1 MSSTDDA
8 MKQLISQIAKTLR
21 QLANMGS
28 SNIDYLRIRAVTALA
43 ICALSI
49 TAPAALAA
57 KKDPFT
63 GNWISI
69 QYTNG
74 KEFLLKLQQIDH
86 ELIGW
91 EGKLPPDTEKLA
103 PDLKGQ
109 IKGKVADVEVQHRR
123 GYQAHALLTLQGDK
137 LVWQLLESDNRSSR
151 YFPLASTLS
160 RKDDDEIPAASQ
172 FTAVN
177 NSGAQ
182 PLISILEQAST
193 FDAALGAVGPST
205 SASFGAYR
213 ALVNRNLKADD
224 ISLQTLLKGKSP
236 AGRLYAAAIIW
247 EINHDAGMDAFKSLA
262 TDNAQVEYKSG
273 EKVIATA
280 VSAIAR
286 SFLEKGSYMDFPSKK
301 Y

>member
-1 MSSTDDA
+1 
-8 MKQLISQIAKTLR
+8 MKQLISKIAKVTQR
-21 QLANMGS
+21 QYSRM
-28 SNIDYLRIRAVTALA
+28 VTAEINHSQLRA
-43 ICALSI
+43 ATAVLLCAFSI
-49 TAPAALAA
+49 NATAAHAA

-74 KEFLLKLQQIDH
+74 KEFLLKLQQVDH

-109 IKGKVADVEVQHRR
+109 IKGKIADIEVQHRR
-123 GYQAHALLTLQGDK
+123 GYQAHAQLRLQGDK
-137 LVWQLLESDNRSSR
+137 LVWQLMESDNRSSR

-160 RKDDDEIPAASQ
+160 RKDDDDIPAASQ

-193 FDAALGAVGPST
+193 FDAALGAVGPTT

-213 ALVNRNLKADD
+213 ALVNRNTKTDE
-224 ISLQTLLKGKSP
+224 ISLQALLKGKNP

-247 EINHDAGMDAFKSLA
+247 ESNHDAGMEAFKSLA
-262 TDNAQVEYKSG
+262 LDNAQVEYKSG
-273 EKVIATA
+273 EKVIATE

-286 SFLEKGSYMDFPSKK
+286 SFIEKGSYLDFPSKK